1 MTSVAGQPARSWWL
15 KTLYRWHWISSA
27 IALLGL
33 LAFAATGITLNHAAQ
48 IEARPVVVE
57 RKATL
62 PPALL
67 AAQAPRPG
75 ETRRHDAPLPPAL
88 AAWVAGAL
96 CLWVLLNQRRK
107 AAAEV
112 ARARS
117 FAGAGDA
124 QARPL
129 LIVHASQT
137 GAAEQLAWQTAQ
149 ALRDAALPAPDSAA
163 PFVRRFM
170 GEAAVASL
178 RGVQHGVLALGDR
191 EFADFCAF
199 GRRLDAWL
207 LQAGAC
213 PLFDRID
220 VDGIAPDALARWR
233 HELGRL
239 ASVGESLAWAEPA
252 RETWRLAARRQVNA
266 GSSGTPVFHLE
277 LEPPAGAA
285 RRWEPGDLLQV
296 RVPRAPEQPRA
307 YSIASIPA
315 EGRAHLLVR
324 QQRRSDGRPGLASG
338 WLTQQVQVGG
348 AVVLKLLP
356 HRNFRLGDNAGR
368 PLILVGNGTGIAG
381 LGAHLNARASR
392 GLRNWLV
399 FGERQAAHDF
409 HFRSDIEAWLA
420 DGTLTRL
427 DLAFSRD
434 PGAKAYVQDRLRV
447 ASAAVREWLDDGAA
461 IYVCGS
467 LQGMATGVEEALV
480 EILGRARLDVLIDEG
495 RYRRDVY

>member
-1 MTSVAGQPARSWWL
+1 MAATRWL
-15 KTLYRWHWISSA
+15 AAAAT
-27 IALLGL
+27 ALLY
-33 LAFAATGITLNHAAQ
+33 
-48 IEARPVVVE
+48 
-57 RKATL
+57 
-62 PPALL
+62 
-67 AAQAPRPG
+67 
-75 ETRRHDAPLPPAL
+75 
-88 AAWVAGAL
+88 GAL
-96 CLWVLLNQRRK
+96 CLWVLRHERRK
-107 AAAEV
+107 AAAER

-117 FAGAGDA
+117 FEGAA
-124 QARPL
+124 AAPARRL

-149 ALRDAALPAPDSAA
+149 ALHGAALPLRVAALGSVTPADFAAASAVLFIASTCGEGDAPDSAA

-170 GEAAVASL
+170 GQAAAGSL

-191 EFADFCAF
+191 EFAHFCAF

-207 LQAGAC
+207 RQAGAR

-220 VDGIAPDALARWR
+220 ADAMAPEALARWR
-233 HELGRL
+233 QALGRL
-239 ASVGESLAWAEPA
+239 ASVGDKLAWSEPA
-252 RETWRLAARRQVNA
+252 RATWRLAARRLVNP
-266 GSSGTPVFHLE
+266 GSSGAPVFHLE
-277 LEPPAGAA
+277 LEPPAGATPG
-285 RRWEPGDLLQV
+285 WEPGDLLQV
-296 RVPRAPEQPRA
+296 HLPHAPDQPRE

-338 WLTQQVQVGG
+338 WLTQQVAVGG
-348 AVVLKLLP
+348 EVVAELRP

-381 LGAHLNARASR
+381 LRAHLSARASR
-392 GLRNWLV
+392 GLRHWLV

-409 HFRSDIEAWLA
+409 HFRADIAAWQA

-434 PGAKAYVQDRLRV
+434 PGAKAYVQDRLRA

-467 LQGMATGVEEALV
+467 RRGMASGVEDALV
-480 EILGRARLDVLIDEG
+480 EILGRAGLDALIDQG